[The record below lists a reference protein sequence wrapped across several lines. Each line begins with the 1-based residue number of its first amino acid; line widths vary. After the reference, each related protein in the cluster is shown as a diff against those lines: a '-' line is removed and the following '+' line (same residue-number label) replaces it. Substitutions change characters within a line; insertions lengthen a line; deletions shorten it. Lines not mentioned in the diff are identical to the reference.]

1 MNNNVDFYMPP
12 EARTR
17 FWSNVDTSPG
27 PSKCW
32 PWRGRA
38 NQDGYGKFN
47 VPKQG
52 GGYRFT
58 QATRVMVF
66 LTAGPF
72 PKSLLV
78 RHKCDNP
85 ICVNPAHLEL
95 GTHLDNARDM
105 TDRQRQSRGELH
117 PKTTIAERVV
127 IEIRERAVKG
137 EAFTA
142 IARDMG
148 LNTNT
153 VAGIAKGRTWKHV
166 PGSVVTDRRRLDPDK
181 VAEARLR
188 VSRGESINSVATD
201 LGMQYTSLVTA
212 VRGRHPRWAV
222 DINGV
227 PPVPPQPRV

>member
-1 MNNNVDFYMPP
+1 MNSNVDFYMPP

-27 PSKCW
+27 PGKCW

-38 NQDGYGKFN
+38 SQDGYGKFN

-78 RHKCDNP
+78 RHTCDNP
-85 ICVNPAHLEL
+85 VCVNPDHLEL

-105 TDRQRQSRGELH
+105 TDRQRQCRGEVH
-117 PKTTIAERVV
+117 PKTTIAEHVV
-127 IEIRERAVKG
+127 KDIRRRAIAG
-137 EAFTA
+137 EPYSR
-142 IARDMG
+142 IARDTG
-148 LNTNT
+148 LHLNT
-153 VAGIAKGRTWKHV
+153 VLGIAKGRTWKHV
-166 PGSVVTDRRRLDPDK
+166 PGPLVTETRRLDPDK
-181 VAEARLR
+181 VAEARRR

-201 LGMQYTSLVTA
+201 LGIKYPSLVTA

-227 PPVPPQPRV
+227 PPVPPRAL